1 MAQHSNTENF
11 SKMDPEKQLASL
23 RAERSQCF
31 RSTLRDF
38 CERPSIDI
46 FLDSNV
52 ILSGQE
58 RAYWEGLESKV
69 LITPEVISE
78 VRKRKNLSSA
88 NEFVDR
94 SIANRRVLRRD
105 SCPFPYALDILTICA
120 KRLAPCVRKKICSQG
135 ELPAAL
141 EDRQRLMDIALRH
154 ATLQDKT
161 ILGQSPL
168 FTNLLRF
175 LEVPDNVVALCKSN
189 SPEKSFFKYPQ
200 KRLKKKF
207 SGSYIYADEK
217 LAATAVA
224 NAILFDR
231 SSVIVSCDVDYGA
244 IMKQV
249 TDNILELACIQDDGS
264 IDEIAFGELACHVER
279 IRQKRLFEHA
289 MEMCENPDLAGT
301 IIRPILGEVLLV
313 APGNA
318 EVSNW
323 CFGEQFTKF
332 VLSLDEAMRQN
343 AEVADAIL
351 KLAQE

>member
-1 MAQHSNTENF
+1 MTQHSNAEHF
-11 SKMDPEKQLASL
+11 SKIVIEKQLASL

-46 FLDSNV
+46 FMDSNV
-52 ILSGQE
+52 ILSGRE
-58 RAYWEGLESKV
+58 RAYWEGLESKI
-69 LITPEVISE
+69 LITPEVITE
-78 VRKRKNLSSA
+78 IRKRKNLSSA

-94 SIANRRVLRRD
+94 SIANGRILRRD

-120 KRLAPCVRKKICSQG
+120 KRLAPCVRKKFCTQG

-141 EDRQRLMDIALRH
+141 EDRQRLMDVALRR
-154 ATLQDKT
+154 ATSQDKT

-168 FTNLLRF
+168 FTSLLRF
-175 LEVPDNVVALCKSN
+175 LEVPDNIVAHCKSN

-207 SGSYIYADEK
+207 SGDYIYADEK

-231 SSVIVSCDVDYGA
+231 SSIVVSCDVDYGA
-244 IMKQV
+244 IMKQI
-249 TDNILELACIQDDGS
+249 TDNILELACIQEDGS
-264 IDEIAFGELACHVER
+264 IDEIVFGELACHVES
-279 IRQKRLFEHA
+279 IRQKRLIEHA
-289 MEMCENPDLAGT
+289 MEICENPDLAGT
-301 IIRPILGEVLLV
+301 IIKPIRGEVLLV
-313 APGNA
+313 APSNA

-323 CFGEQFTKF
+323 CFGKQFTKF
-332 VLSLDEAMRQN
+332 VLSLDEAIRQN
-343 AEVADAIL
+343 AEVADAIQ
-351 KLAQE
+351 KLAQ